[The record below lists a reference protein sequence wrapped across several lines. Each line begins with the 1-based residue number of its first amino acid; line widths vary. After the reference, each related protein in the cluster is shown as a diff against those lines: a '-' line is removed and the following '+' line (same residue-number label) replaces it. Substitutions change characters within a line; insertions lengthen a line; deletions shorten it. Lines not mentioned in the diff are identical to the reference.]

1 MEKWRPVDEGTL
13 RMCSVLCKCENL
25 IIPMF
30 AIFDGSPC
38 ECELLKI
45 ALSFIGHVVVIW
57 SEYCD
62 TGVGLSENLKSG
74 RRWVGYYPTGIVTHH
89 NY

>member
-62 TGVGLSENLKSG
+62 TGVGLSENLKKWPQMGGVLPHWASS
-74 RRWVGYYPTGIVTHH
+74 TS
-89 NY
+89 